1 MKSYYI
7 YKKLL
12 KEERKAKHSAEER
25 DYIVRDFTS
34 SAKYLEVKGA
44 PEIQKDRELQ
54 TEVECHK
61 PATQQIAKKDFSCH
75 FLLSLLFRSYSK

>member
-1 MKSYYI
+1 MLSD
-7 YKKLL
+7 L
-12 KEERKAKHSAEER
+12 
-25 DYIVRDFTS
+25 TS

-44 PEIQKDRELQ
+44 PEIQRDRELQ

-61 PATQQIAKKDFSCH
+61 PATQQIAKKEEDFSCH